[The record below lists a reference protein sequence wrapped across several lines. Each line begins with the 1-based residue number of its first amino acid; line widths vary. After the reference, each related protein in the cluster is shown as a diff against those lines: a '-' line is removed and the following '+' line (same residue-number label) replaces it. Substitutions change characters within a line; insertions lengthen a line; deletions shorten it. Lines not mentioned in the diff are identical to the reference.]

1 MRSRPVWIGPLIGV
15 ALLAACGADVSADS
29 TTSSLATTTT
39 APTTSTTR
47 VEATTTTSVP
57 ATTTI
62 PPTTT
67 TTTGASGPPGEPS
80 NFGPGAGETL
90 AVIGVAHDDVLNLR
104 AAPGA
109 DQTIL
114 DGIPPLYD
122 GLIAL
127 GQTRELPRSF
137 WIAVDYEGTEGWVNL
152 RYTGRLGQTSDTTSD
167 VVEELGETPSA
178 GTMLELGMIVAAA
191 FGFDP
196 ADVVV
201 TSAPTSGDPGEVTL
215 DLLGLADDSVTGS
228 RVHVFGQASGSGF
241 TLDTVELT
249 LICARGVDGD
259 GFCV

>member
-1 MRSRPVWIGPLIGV
+1 M
-15 ALLAACGADVSADS
+15 
-29 TTSSLATTTT
+29 
-39 APTTSTTR
+39 
-47 VEATTTTSVP
+47 
-57 ATTTI
+57 
-62 PPTTT
+62 
-67 TTTGASGPPGEPS
+67 
-80 NFGPGAGETL
+80 
-90 AVIGVAHDDVLNLR
+90 LNLR

-109 DQTIL
+109 DQEIL
-114 DGIPPLYD
+114 AGIPPLYD
-122 GLIAL
+122 ELIAL

-152 RYTGRLGQTSDTTSD
+152 RYAGRLGQTSDATSN

-178 GTMLELGMIVAAA
+178 GTMLELGMIVAGA

-228 RVHVFGQASGSGF
+228 RVHVVGQASGSGF